1 MPTIA
6 SSSICLSMGEG
17 EKLTVEKY
25 SSQIVGSKKNYLL
38 EELMRKLDCLE
49 GEGASLQ
56 KHFSKVK
63 DVFEDIM
70 VSAKEV
76 AGKMWSSEVELDLVE
91 TGPRS
96 TLVQTGPRSSF
107 AVVGSHRRSQMEV
120 FRKKFGQHGE
130 PYRVGEYKL
139 FNMYFDSGKHEFARI
154 CPQ

>member
-1 MPTIA
+1 M
-6 SSSICLSMGEG
+6 
-17 EKLTVEKY
+17 TVEKY

-96 TLVQTGPRSSF
+96 TLVIVTQTSYSSF
-107 AVVGSHRRSQMEV
+107 STPG
-120 FRKKFGQHGE
+120 
-130 PYRVGEYKL
+130 
-139 FNMYFDSGKHEFARI
+139 
-154 CPQ
+154 

>member
-96 TLVQTGPRSSF
+96 TLVHGPVLLWWEVTGGVRWKS
-107 AVVGSHRRSQMEV
+107 
-120 FRKKFGQHGE
+120 
-130 PYRVGEYKL
+130 
-139 FNMYFDSGKHEFARI
+139 SGKSLVNMESHTELGSI
-154 CPQ
+154 NCSTCILILESPYH